1 MNNIAKTQI
10 SVIIQVQV
18 NFVIK
23 LKNKLTQQEQ
33 KIVTLSVEMIKK
45 Y

>member
-10 SVIIQVQV
+10 SVIIQVQA

-23 LKNKLTQQEQ
+23 LKNKLTQREQ